1 MKGLRGT
8 MRTSRVSFWI
18 AAVVPAVMIAGLVTM
33 SVAARG
39 LVAEKDSVAA
49 RLQRLED
56 REAIRNVIIEYGRAL
71 DERDWRGFASLF
83 AENGGEW
90 IGGMGP
96 AKGRAAIQKLME
108 TTIGTST
115 GSNGVTGTRGSNFH
129 VFTNDVR
136 GDAATALTK
145 WTFVVATADKRP
157 QPLSSGHYVDTFAR
171 ERGVWKFQRRL
182 AYGDIP
188 QGDPKTSN

>member
-1 MKGLRGT
+1 
-8 MRTSRVSFWI
+8 MRMP
-18 AAVVPAVMIAGLVTM
+18 PASMRLATVAAGLILAGVVTM
-33 SVAARG
+33 SVASRVASG
-39 LVAEKDSVAA
+39 AEKDSVAA

-56 REAIRNVIIEYGRAL
+56 RESIRNLITEYGRAL

-115 GSNGVTGTRGSNFH
+115 ASNGVTGTRGSNFH
-129 VFTNDVR
+129 VFTNETVDVR
-136 GDAATALTK
+136 AT
-145 WTFVVATADKRP
+145 P
-157 QPLSSGHYVDTFAR
+157 P
-171 ERGVWKFQRRL
+171 RR
-182 AYGDIP
+182 
-188 QGDPKTSN
+188 